1 MKPTSIALGL
11 VLAAGATIAAP
22 AAAQYGQAAPPPP
35 RSAAAPAEQKPATET
50 KIKPSK
56 GAIKAIMDLQTAVK
70 AKDAANIPAKVAAA
84 QAVAKTPDDRYAIA
98 VLQLEAARGA
108 KDNAAIAAAID
119 AVLGSGKVEQHQLR
133 GLYAEQANAFTAAK
147 QPDRAA
153 AALQHLIALDPSDAE
168 AQIVYANTLHA
179 QGKNAE
185 AVAML
190 QKNIAARTAAGQK
203 ADETVY
209 KLAVQYAYDAKL
221 PSAIQITRDWV
232 AAYPSPKNWANA
244 FAVYQNLSTSDD
256 ASILDV
262 LRLKRAAGAL
272 STESDFHKYAY
283 LAAAQGYP
291 GEAKAVLEE
300 GFAAGKIDRNK
311 PLFKDILAEVSPKAA
326 SDKAAVAGAAAAGL
340 SASTARKALSNGD
353 LLAGAG
359 QYAKAAEVYRAAL
372 GKTGADANLINLH
385 LGAALAQQGD
395 KAGATAAL
403 NAVTGANADLAKLW
417 LTYLATRA

>member
-1 MKPTSIALGL
+1 
-11 VLAAGATIAAP
+11 
-22 AAAQYGQAAPPPP
+22 
-35 RSAAAPAEQKPATET
+35 
-50 KIKPSK
+50 
-56 GAIKAIMDLQTAVK
+56 
-70 AKDAANIPAKVAAA
+70 
-84 QAVAKTPDDRYAIA
+84 VAKTPDDRYAIA

-119 AVLGSGKVEQHQLR
+119 AVLGSGKVQQRQLR

-147 QPDRAA
+147 QPAQAA
-153 AALQHLIALDPSDAE
+153 AALQHLIALDPGDAE

-179 QGKNAE
+179 AGKDAE

-232 AAYPSPKNWANA
+232 AAYPSPANWANA
-244 FAVYQNLSTSDD
+244 FAVYQNLSTTDE

-272 STESDFHKYAY
+272 TTESDFHKYAY
-283 LAAAQGYP
+283 LAAGQGYP

-326 SDKAAVAGAAAAGL
+326 SDKAALAGAVATGL
-340 SASTARKALSNGD
+340 SATTARKAISNAD

-359 QYAKAAEVYRAAL
+359 EFAKAAEVYRAAL

-417 LTYLATRA
+417 LAYLATRA